1 VLLAEALVQGVREH
15 GALAG
20 LDAALPL
27 FERRMLSRSARVV
40 VGSRE
45 KAKELHSSLALQ
57 PGRKVQRDTGVD
69 MPRVVRALRAGGIGS
84 GSATDPRGLD
94 AVVAE
99 VVDRTSASARL
110 CARRR
115 RPLTARRS
123 PRLSLM
129 WQR

>member
-1 VLLAEALVQGVREH
+1 M
-15 GALAG
+15 
-20 LDAALPL
+20 P
-27 FERRMLSRSARVV
+27 RMACVDFNKYFP
-40 VGSRE
+40 VGSE
-45 KAKELHSSLALQ
+45 

-115 RPLTARRS
+115 RRACQVR
-123 PRLSLM
+123 
-129 WQR
+129 